1 MQRLR
6 NYAPPFDE
14 RRGAAC
20 QCRSDRSAAG
30 QTRHAGLKQVPG
42 QKEGIPGIGKL
53 FPDGAIMAKIEWF
66 KKENPVSSY

>member
-1 MQRLR
+1 
-6 NYAPPFDE
+6 
-14 RRGAAC
+14 
-20 QCRSDRSAAG
+20 
-30 QTRHAGLKQVPG
+30 VPG